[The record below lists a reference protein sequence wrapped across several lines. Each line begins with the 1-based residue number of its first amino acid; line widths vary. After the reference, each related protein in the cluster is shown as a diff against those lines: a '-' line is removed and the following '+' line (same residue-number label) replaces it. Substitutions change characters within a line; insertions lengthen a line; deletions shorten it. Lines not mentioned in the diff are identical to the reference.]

1 MTPEDLEK
9 HGQLTVVI
17 GELLAKS
24 IMLWKTR
31 KMRKRDRLR
40 LPALTRLIKTVQQRH
55 AESRVRGLKH
65 YERIYNVALF
75 VLVID
80 QDIAVL
86 TRYLALGCRTWG
98 KRFAARQL
106 AIILHE
112 VPSDLAELL
121 GGDFRKILMT
131 FPLWNGAIDEL
142 NDITKLLHKFE
153 KEKGSLLKEIRHFV
167 GAHRDHDAAKKLAI
181 IETIDPLAIYRM
193 ASDLY
198 DCINPLVTFLV
209 KVTGLMA
216 LPYTTISHLLETPEF
231 QALSRQPPSAER

>member
-80 QDIAVL
+80 QDI
-86 TRYLALGCRTWG
+86 
-98 KRFAARQL
+98 
-106 AIILHE
+106 E
-112 VPSDLAELL
+112 VAPSKA
-121 GGDFRKILMT
+121 
-131 FPLWNGAIDEL
+131 
-142 NDITKLLHKFE
+142 
-153 KEKGSLLKEIRHFV
+153 
-167 GAHRDHDAAKKLAI
+167 
-181 IETIDPLAIYRM
+181 
-193 ASDLY
+193 
-198 DCINPLVTFLV
+198 
-209 KVTGLMA
+209 GL
-216 LPYTTISHLLETPEF
+216 
-231 QALSRQPPSAER
+231 